1 MKKIFM
7 GFGCAC
13 LASLLGTQSLMG
25 QTIIASENFDGGA
38 TNLTSSNVPTIDGG
52 GGDTFAVGATA
63 AWPTTGGTPFSIADN
78 SVGDVGDT
86 TAFAGDTEGIFG
98 QNSNFDNMF
107 LGVSDND
114 EDAFVGAVATFVFD
128 ISSAG
133 TDPLTFSIDMGS
145 MEGGGFGYGDDTSF
159 LFTASID
166 GSAAQ
171 TLFSITP
178 DAAGAGFAYRALD
191 DDNVISAINTLG
203 VTGDNAVTKLLAD
216 TGLAAANNF
225 LDKSLASDGTL
236 DTFQTAINGTGSE
249 LTLTFTANVPF
260 EAAAFDNFV
269 ITSEGVAIP
278 EPSSLGLL
286 GLVAITGLGRRRRS

>member
-1 MKKIFM
+1 MNKFFM
-7 GFGCAC
+7 GFGCVC
-13 LASLLGTQSLMG
+13 LASILGTQTSTA

-38 TNLTSSNVPTIDGG
+38 TNLVSSDVPTIDGG
-52 GGDTFAVGATA
+52 GGDTFAVGATT

-114 EDAFVGAVATFVFD
+114 EDEFVGAAATWVFD

-133 TDPLTFSIDMGS
+133 TEPLTFSIDMGS
-145 MEGGGFGYGDDTSF
+145 MEGGGFGYSDDTSF

-166 GSAAQ
+166 GSAEQ
-171 TLFSITP
+171 TLFAVTP
-178 DAAGAGFAYRALD
+178 DATGAGFAYRALD
-191 DDNVISAINTLG
+191 DGNIISATNTLG

-216 TGLAAANNF
+216 TGLAAADTF

-236 DTFQTAINGTGSE
+236 DSFQTAINGTGSE
-249 LTLTFTANVPF
+249 LTLTFTANLPF
-260 EAAAFDNFV
+260 EGAAFDNLV
-269 ITSEGVAIP
+269 ITSDAAAIP

-286 GLVAITGLGRRRRS
+286 GLAAIAGFGRRRRS